1 MPIREFLSELR
12 QEASHLSSKSL
23 SPIGFGYRGR
33 TRLERLLF
41 LILKEY
47 CEVRLAYDLGGLTH
61 NHQRSFVEFTKVS
74 SWDSEDIDMVK
85 EGFRIAELVWQL
97 SSGDPY
103 VREDAMEELGGTVHV
118 LFKNLADRIMKFVSR
133 VEKRFLKFSS

>member
-1 MPIREFLSELR
+1 MEEFLSELR

-33 TRLERLLF
+33 TKLERLLF

-47 CEVRLAYDLGGLTH
+47 CKDQLVYNIGGLTY
-61 NHQRSFVEFTKVS
+61 NHQKSFFEFAETS
-74 SWDSEDIDMVK
+74 SLDSKEIDTVK

-97 SSGDPY
+97 SSSDPY
-103 VREDAMEELGGTVHV
+103 VREEAMEELGGTVHV
-118 LFKNLADRIMKFVSR
+118 LFEKLSDRIMKFVR
-133 VEKRFLKFSS
+133 TIEKNFTKV